1 MLIDV
6 IKESR
11 EIFGKREIEIVDKQ
25 INGISLTQS
34 EKNVL
39 SRSIRKKL
47 ELVKKLSKYSDEF
60 NLKFNAENNKIIND
74 SMNIIKSKINLKAI
88 LLFGSLLKKDNTK
101 FSDIDLC
108 IVLGRNVTKKQS
120 TEILLEI
127 SGRLNKKIDISIYE
141 NLPDNIKCEILKNNR
156 ILYKTDDF
164 NKTKFEIKE
173 LKIKNG
179 KKII

>member
-25 INGISLTQS
+25 INGITLTQT

-60 NLKFNAENNKIIND
+60 NLKFNAGNTKIIDESINT
-74 SMNIIKSKINLKAI
+74 IKSRINPKAI
-88 LLFGSLLKKDNTK
+88 LLFGSLQKRDNTK

-108 IVLGRNVTKKQS
+108 IVLGRNVSKKEA

-127 SGRLNKKIDISIYE
+127 SGRLNNKIDISIYE
-141 NLPDNIKCEILKNNR
+141 NLPDKVKYEILTNNR
-156 ILYKTDDF
+156 ILYKTEGF
-164 NKTKFEIKE
+164 SKKYFEIKE
-173 LKIKNG
+173 LKLKDD
-179 KKII
+179 KKYF